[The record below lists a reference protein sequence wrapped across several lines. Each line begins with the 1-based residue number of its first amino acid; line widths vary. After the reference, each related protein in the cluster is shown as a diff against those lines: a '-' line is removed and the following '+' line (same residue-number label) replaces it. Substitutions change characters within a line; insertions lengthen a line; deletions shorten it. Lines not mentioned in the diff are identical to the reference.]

1 MKSIVLTLLGIISF
15 SFSLGA
21 QKQGVNSDVQSGKK
35 ILVAYFSCTGTT
47 EKVANAI
54 VEVTGGKPYKITPA
68 DPIPQP
74 ILIGRIIIV
83 EVLERCQMNNRVLY

>member
-21 QKQGVNSDVQSGKK
+21 QKQSVNSDVQSGKK

-54 VEVTGGKPYKITPA
+54 VEVTGGTLRYG
-68 DPIPQP
+68 
-74 ILIGRIIIV
+74 LIG
-83 EVLERCQMNNRVLY
+83 N

>member
-21 QKQGVNSDVQSGKK
+21 QKQSVNSDVQSGKK

-54 VEVTGGKPYKITPA
+54 LK
-68 DPIPQP
+68 
-74 ILIGRIIIV
+74 
-83 EVLERCQMNNRVLY
+83 

>member
-21 QKQGVNSDVQSGKK
+21 QKQSVNSDVQSGKK

-54 VEVTGGKPYKITPA
+54 VEVTGVH
-68 DPIPQP
+68 IPEHTRS
-74 ILIGRIIIV
+74 LSSS
-83 EVLERCQMNNRVLY
+83 L